1 MIHYALINIFGWI
14 LAILFVIFSI
24 LSVRR
29 EFAPKIGNLIWII
42 LGIATISYGV
52 YVLSVKEILKAVFPH
67 KHYSIGGWI
76 AISLGLILLLSALW
90 SQRKGKKGKES

>member
-24 LSVRR
+24 LSTRR
-29 EFAPKIGNLIWII
+29 GFAPKLGKIIWII

-52 YVLSVKEILKAVFPH
+52 YVLSVKEVFREVFPH
-67 KHYSIGGWI
+67 ERYSIGGWI
-76 AISLGLILLLSALW
+76 AISMGIVLLLIALW
-90 SQRKGKKGKES
+90 SQRREKKGKEL